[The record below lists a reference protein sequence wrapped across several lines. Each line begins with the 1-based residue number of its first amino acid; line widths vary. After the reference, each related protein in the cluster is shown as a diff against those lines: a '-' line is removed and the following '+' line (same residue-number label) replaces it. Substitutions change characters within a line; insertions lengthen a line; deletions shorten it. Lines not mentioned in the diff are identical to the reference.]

1 MPLCHSRPMIDGD
14 RFVPAALRMSG
25 AAGIWA
31 ATGRNRFHGRAIVNV
46 AVALAQ
52 NAHRSD
58 VDSAVAAISLWVSN
72 RPFRDGHHIGRS
84 RFGIPL
90 PSDDLSCRP
99 YRDAV
104 FENLSQEAKPM
115 PSKSKITTAAPF
127 RRNHSMDPAMKAG
140 IGAIACSV
148 LFLGF
153 VLLAIHTLPVSI
165 G

>member
-1 MPLCHSRPMIDGD
+1 MLIDQMSTARQLLSLCGSQIDH
-14 RFVPAALRMSG
+14 FVMAITSAE
-25 AAGIWA
+25 AG
-31 ATGRNRFHGRAIVNV
+31 
-46 AVALAQ
+46 
-52 NAHRSD
+52 
-58 VDSAVAAISLWVSN
+58 SAY
-72 RPFRDGHHIGRS
+72 
-84 RFGIPL
+84 PL